1 MSNAG
6 VVEGDA
12 HASQRIPSRSL
23 RLCAFSFRSLRQVKD
38 GAFVRHVSERLRW
51 PSDMVEWEG
60 CWLVAERTAHR
71 VEYVPDGDG
80 MIERVVLIPHSEL
93 EFPNAIALVPG
104 VGLFVRESGH
114 GGQLQVSGVP
124 FALVER
130 ARECVVCVLVR
141 SVWCVRCGCLP
152 VPCDV
157 RVCCVSRVCRTC
169 ATQVLCL
176 CVSLMWLHVLG
187 RMRAVLSSA

>member
-6 VVEGDA
+6 VVEGHA
-12 HASQRIPSRSL
+12 HASYLALRSL
-23 RLCAFSFRSLRQVKD
+23 RLCTFSFRSLRQVKD

-60 CWLVAERTAHR
+60 GWLVAERTAHR

-93 EFPNAIALVPG
+93 EFPNAMALVPG

-130 ARECVVCVLVR
+130 ACECVVCVLVR
-141 SVWCVRCGCLP
+141 SVWCVPMCVRCVCGCL
-152 VPCDV
+152 
-157 RVCCVSRVCRTC
+157 
-169 ATQVLCL
+169 
-176 CVSLMWLHVLG
+176 W
-187 RMRAVLSSA
+187 LSSRSV